1 MVKRS
6 QSSAAA
12 AVFHLTEKIMKDA
25 WRLLKGYISEEIER
39 FSLKLFC

>member
-12 AVFHLTEKIMKDA
+12 AAFQLTEKIMKDE
-25 WRLLKGYISEEIER
+25 WRLLKGYIPEEIDR